1 MTNWSAKLNFNQ
13 TIRNTIQWYKMNKN
27 NINITNQQIKD
38 YFNEK

>member
-13 TIRNTIQWYKMNKN
+13 TMQNTIQWYKMNKKS
-27 NINITNQQIKD
+27 INITNQQIKG